1 MKVTVFVGP
10 SLPPQ
15 HRARFPGEWFDIRP
29 PAARGELA
37 ALTEAKSPAPAIVA
51 LIDGLMVGAYGP
63 SIDETR
69 ILVESGHVVFG
80 ASSLGALRAAELCSH
95 GMLGVGWVYKQFVS
109 GALHRDSDLLAALYG
124 DRSGIPLTVPQI
136 NIIYGLRE
144 LVRGGELS
152 LRHAELL
159 EEKLRRL
166 TYLERSSN
174 AIRDVVTSCG
184 LSDKIYA
191 YLVSDEANVK
201 MKDALQCLHLISRFL
216 RS

>member
-1 MKVTVFVGP
+1 MKITVFVGP
-10 SLPPQ
+10 SLPLQQRVRLPQ
-15 HRARFPGEWFDIRP
+15 ERFDLRP

-37 ALTEAKSPAPAIVA
+37 ALNETKLPGTSIVA

-69 ILVESGHVVFG
+69 ILVESGHIVFG

-109 GALHRDSDLLAALYG
+109 GALHCDSDLLAALYG
-124 DRSGIPLTVPQI
+124 DRSGNPLTVPQV

-159 EEKLRRL
+159 EGKLRRL
-166 TYLERSSN
+166 TYQERTSN
-174 AIRDVVTSCG
+174 AIRDIVASCG
-184 LSDKIYA
+184 LSDQIHS
-191 YLVSDEANVK
+191 YLLSDQANVK
-201 MKDALQCLHLISRFL
+201 MKDALQCLLLISRFL